1 VVKINKKISLDDAD
15 RILADAK
22 PEQCFWVNNGPIIRN
37 LNEMVNELVYMKE
50 ETFEH
55 HVNEE
60 KNDIA
65 NWIGDIL
72 KDEEL
77 ANDIKKFKSKEKI
90 LEKIQNR
97 IKFLEKK
104 IEKERILI

>member
-1 VVKINKKISLDDAD
+1 MNKQISLDDAY
-15 RILADAK
+15 RILADVM

-37 LNEMVNELVYMKE
+37 LHEIADAINYMGN
-50 ETFEH
+50 ETFKH

-65 NWIGDIL
+65 NWIKDVL

-77 ANDIKKFKSKEKI
+77 ANSVMKIKSKERI
-90 LEKIQNR
+90 LKEIKNR
-97 IKFLEKK
+97 IKFLERK
-104 IEKERILI
+104 IEKERANGQ